1 MRVRLQLFRIF
12 AAALVLGAVLHVG
25 TLLPRVG
32 RLAETLPA
40 GAWLFFTSYALST
53 MTALGA
59 CGLAVLLLWKASHK
73 PDGRAL
79 TLFLGFLA
87 IFWGSLFRFMTI
99 EAEGTQINVSLSYG
113 SGWVSQTAMAAFVL
127 AVASFVRFSALF
139 PRPLTPERLRPVR
152 RLFWLRRLR
161 AATLSA
167 WTVWGVAAGIILLPH
182 LVSAAFARVFGLG
195 EDAARAADRAADG
208 FHVAATGMGRT
219 YLLTVAAAYVMLP
232 VVASVVGARNLRL
245 SYRLAVP
252 GERERMLWVTTG
264 FTLAAWLIVSAFGGA
279 IVVGALDLVP
289 ELIAMGLVVLLVLA
303 PLLVVLG
310 SAMGVLYAGA
320 IDPALALRRSTL
332 YGALGTLGIVAFAGI
347 ENVLSELV
355 EERLGLPTFIGPLV
369 AGGIVAAVLVPVQ
382 RRLSGAFARRR
393 AETAASGHGD
403 VSSRM
408 AATTRSGSARSVE

>member
-1 MRVRLQLFRIF
+1 MRLQLFRIF

-99 EAEGTQINVSLSYG
+99 EAAGTQINVSLSYG
-113 SGWVSQTAMAAFVL
+113 SGWVSQTAVAAFVL
-127 AVASFVRFSALF
+127 AVASFIRFSALF
-139 PRPLTPERLRPVR
+139 PRPLTPERLPPVR

-167 WTVWGVAAGIILLPH
+167 WTVWGVAAGIIVLPH
-182 LVSAAFARVFGLG
+182 LVAAVLARVFGLG
-195 EDAARAADRAADG
+195 EDAAQAAESTADG
-208 FHVAATGMGRT
+208 FYVVTAMGRT

-232 VVASVVGARNLRL
+232 VVATIVGVRNLRL
-245 SYRLAVP
+245 NYRLAVP

-279 IVVGALDLVP
+279 IVLGAFDLP
-289 ELIAMGLVVLLVLA
+289 ELIAAGLVVLLVLP

-332 YGALGTLGIVAFAGI
+332 YGALGTLAIVAFAGI
-347 ENVLSELV
+347 ENILSELV

-369 AGGIVAAVLVPVQ
+369 AGGIVAPMLVPVQ
-382 RRLSGAFARRR
+382 RRLSRAFARRR
-393 AETAASGHGD
+393 AEAAASGHGD
-403 VSSRM
+403 VSSRI
-408 AATTRSGSARSVE
+408 AATTRSSSSRSIE